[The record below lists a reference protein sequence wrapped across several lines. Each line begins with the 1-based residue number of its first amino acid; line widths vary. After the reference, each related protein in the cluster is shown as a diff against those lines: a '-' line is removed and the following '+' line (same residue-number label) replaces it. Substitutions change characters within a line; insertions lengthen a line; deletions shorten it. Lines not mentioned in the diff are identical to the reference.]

1 MIKGDVILVPFP
13 FTDLT
18 GLKNRP
24 ALVLLAT
31 EYDITVA
38 FISTQIKG
46 ASSLDLLIHP
56 NIENGL
62 KRESLIRVSKIVTL
76 DKKIVLGRLGRI
88 SDNDIKSIDSKLI
101 QAFSIKT

>member
-1 MIKGDVILVPFP
+1 MIKGEVILVPFP

-56 NIENGL
+56 NTENGL
-62 KRESLIRVSKIVTL
+62 KKESLIRVSKIVTL
-76 DKKIVLGRLGRI
+76 DKK
-88 SDNDIKSIDSKLI
+88 
-101 QAFSIKT
+101 